1 MARRGWD
8 SFLAEHNRMIYPHNN
23 NAWETLCGHHQ
34 KLRAAMPNSISFTLF
49 RPFLFKNLKKI
60 YIFKLLVFGVVF
72 ECQCYFFH
80 QISSFQFCCRRLD
93 AQKIAHYFLSLSN
106 LEHFPADV
114 PLCLCDI
121 FFCVDISLFVCSF
134 TSVTSLC
141 AVQRDCVLFLPIFL
155 FLPVEKMCTEAKL
168 SISHWTIESERTV
181 CVYGTPYKYL
191 SKPFVSTDGADRK

>member
-23 NAWETLCGHHQ
+23 NAWETLGGHHQ

-80 QISSFQFCCRRLD
+80 EISFSFQFCCRRLD

-114 PLCLCDI
+114 PLWHLFLCGYFI
-121 FFCVDISLFVCSF
+121 VRLFLYECHV
-134 TSVTSLC
+134 SLC
-141 AVQRDCVLFLPIFL
+141 STKGLCPLSSNFSFSTRGENVYRSQ
-155 FLPVEKMCTEAKL
+155 VEHQPLDDWVGENC
-168 SISHWTIESERTV
+168 V
-181 CVYGTPYKYL
+181 CVWHA
-191 SKPFVSTDGADRK
+191 V